1 MLDSER
7 ERERERGMGESK
19 DKKKLKF
26 KGHRENHP
34 SIFLTAYP
42 IQCHRGVG
50 VYPSCH
56 WPKGTVHPALLQ
68 GQHREADGLSFILSV
83 TQVAQ

>member
-1 MLDSER
+1 
-7 ERERERGMGESK
+7 MGESK
-19 DKKKLKF
+19 DKKELKF

-68 GQHREADGLSFILSV
+68 AEGLSFILSV